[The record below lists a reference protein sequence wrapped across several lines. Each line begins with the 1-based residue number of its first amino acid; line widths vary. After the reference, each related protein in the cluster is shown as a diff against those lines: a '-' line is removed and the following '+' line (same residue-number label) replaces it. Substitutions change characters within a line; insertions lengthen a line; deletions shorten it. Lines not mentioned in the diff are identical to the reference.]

1 MYRPQRLADD
11 PTRLFAAGWNPGQIN
26 GHAPRG
32 WGKSNDNHIPQEPG
46 ACWDDSGDS
55 TPMGLQDMSLEEKE
69 VRRPP
74 HYRWCSEF
82 VLTTSRLSMR

>member
-11 PTRLFAAGWNPGQIN
+11 PTRLFATGWNPGQMN
-26 GHAPRG
+26 GHPPRG

-74 HYRWCSEF
+74 HCRSCSKF
-82 VLTTSRLSMR
+82 MLTTNRPSMR